1 MIVSPEARPE
11 ISDLVLAYDP
21 ETLARID
28 VRRAEVLDR
37 LASLGMRQALRI
49 VSSWPH
55 AGGLLDR
62 DYVDEVLLRAHLELQ
77 RLSEEFQQGERIS
90 RLLRPLVE
98 TVSDRAPAE
107 TVRVVDVGCGLGYSV
122 RWLAARRAL
131 PQTVELRGCD
141 YNAKLVEAANA
152 LSRLEGLRCEFSA
165 ENAFRLRSPATVYT
179 STGVIHHFRGTALD
193 QFFAEQHRSGAEA
206 FIHWDIK
213 PSWLAPIGSYLFHRA
228 RMSEP
233 LARHDGIL
241 SALRAHPSSELL
253 RAARAACPG
262 WKIGVFDGR
271 VEALPVLKV
280 MHALVGVR
288 GELADAWTAK
298 LGPLA
303 ARLEDF
309 R

>member
-1 MIVSPEARPE
+1 MSVAFEARPE

-21 ETLARID
+21 DTLARLD
-28 VRRAEVLDR
+28 VRRAEVLGR
-37 LASLGMRQALRI
+37 LEELGMREALRI

-55 AGGLLDR
+55 RGGVLDR
-62 DYVDEVLLRAHLELQ
+62 DFVDEVLLRSHLELQ

-90 RLLRPLVE
+90 RLLHPLVDA
-98 TVSDRAPAE
+98 VSERAHAR
-107 TVRVVDVGCGLGYSV
+107 TIRLVDVGCGLGYAV
-122 RWLAARRAL
+122 RWLAARGGFA
-131 PQTVELRGCD
+131 PSVELCGCD
-141 YNAKLVEAANA
+141 YNAKLVDTANDLA
-152 LSRLEGLRCEFSA
+152 RAESLRCQFSA
-165 ENAFRLRSPATVYT
+165 ENAFRLRSPATIYT
-179 STGVIHHFRGTALD
+179 STGVIHHFRGEALD
-193 QFFAEQHRSGAEA
+193 ELFAEQHRSGAEA
-206 FIHWDIK
+206 FLHWDIK
-213 PSWLAPIGSYLFHRA
+213 PSWLAPIGSFLFHRA

-241 SALRAHPSSELL
+241 SALRAHPASELL

-262 WKIGVFDGR
+262 WRIGVFDGR

-288 GELADAWTAK
+288 RDLADAWIEK

-303 ARLEDF
+303 ARIEDF